1 MARDLPCSFQPTG
14 RDWLAGR
21 PDAARVALKETDM
34 PDPVEFKLAMRR
46 LAAGVSIVTTI
57 DGDDPH
63 GFAATSVTSV
73 SADPSPLLLVC
84 VNKSVSCHDL
94 MLASGRFC
102 VNVLS
107 EADVETARLFSSSE
121 DRHRRFELCKWER
134 LSTGAPA
141 LTGALASFDCRI
153 HRAVEVQT
161 HTVLFGEVVE
171 TRLINDELHPLVY
184 VDGRFGGLRCS
195 TQIGTTS

>member
-1 MARDLPCSFQPTG
+1 VPACR
-14 RDWLAGR
+14 R
-21 PDAARVALKETDM
+21 AARVGLKETDM
-34 PDPVEFKLAMRR
+34 PDPIEFKLAEFKLAMRR

-57 DGDDPH
+57 DGEQPH

-102 VNVLS
+102 VNVLGES
-107 EADVETARLFSSSE
+107 DMETARLFSSPK
-121 DRHRRFELCKWER
+121 DRHRRFELCKWET

-153 HRAVEVQT
+153 HHAMEVQT
-161 HTVLFGEVVE
+161 HTVVFGEVVE
-171 TRLINDELHPLVY
+171 TRLIDDDLHPLVY
-184 VDGRFGGLRCS
+184 IDGRFGGLRCPP
-195 TQIGTTS
+195 TAGATP

>member
-1 MARDLPCSFQPTG
+1 
-14 RDWLAGR
+14 
-21 PDAARVALKETDM
+21 M
-34 PDPVEFKLAMRR
+34 PDPIEFKLAMRR
-46 LAAGVSIVTTI
+46 LAAGVSIITTI
-57 DGDDPH
+57 DGKTPH

-94 MLASGRFC
+94 ILESGRFC

-107 EADVETARLFSSSE
+107 EADMETALLFSSSK
-121 DRHRRFELCKWER
+121 DRHRRFELCEWET

-141 LTGALASFDCRI
+141 LKGALASFDCRI
-153 HRAVEVQT
+153 HRALEVQT

-171 TRLINDELHPLVY
+171 TKLIGDDLHPLVY
-184 VDGRFGGLRCS
+184 IDGRFGGLRCAAQAGAAS
-195 TQIGTTS
+195 